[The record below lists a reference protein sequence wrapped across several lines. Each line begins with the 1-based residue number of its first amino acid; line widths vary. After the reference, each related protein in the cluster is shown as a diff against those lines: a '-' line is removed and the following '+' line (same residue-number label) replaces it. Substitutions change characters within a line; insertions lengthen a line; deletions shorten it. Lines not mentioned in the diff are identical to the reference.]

1 MGKIELFIIENV
13 PLDLFMSSGNNL
25 FMDEITKIA
34 FVLMI
39 QINDVRTLEG

>member
-1 MGKIELFIIENV
+1 MMGKIEMFIIENV
-13 PLDLFMSSGNNL
+13 PLDLFMSSGNN
-25 FMDEITKIA
+25 FRPTKIA